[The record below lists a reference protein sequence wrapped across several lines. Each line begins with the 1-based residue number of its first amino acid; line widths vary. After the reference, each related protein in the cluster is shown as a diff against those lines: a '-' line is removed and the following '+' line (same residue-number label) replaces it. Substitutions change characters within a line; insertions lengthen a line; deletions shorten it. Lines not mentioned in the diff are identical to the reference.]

1 MKKIFLATILSIIFL
16 IPTPAQNNSRNSR
29 NSHSYNNSSNR
40 YNFNRWTNNDLRIY
54 YGLRLGLGLSHI
66 NSDDKLLDGGDNQSG
81 LNLGFVTGMQV
92 AYNTPIFLEGGL
104 YYTEKG
110 GKGYNDSKK
119 FTYNLNYLE
128 LPIVMKYQYFINDD
142 VAIQPFAGGYFAY
155 GIGGRIKNYS
165 DREAE
170 DSFSGSKFRRFDGG
184 LRLGCGVSFQN
195 MYMDMSYD
203 IGLANISHD
212 TFDSSHNGCFYLN
225 LGVNF

>member
-1 MKKIFLATILSIIFL
+1 MKKIFLSAIFGIVLL
-16 IPTPAQNNSRNSR
+16 IPASAQNNGRNNR
-29 NSHSYNNSSNR
+29 NNRSYNNNSNR
-40 YNFNRWTNNDLRIY
+40 YNFNRWTNNDLGIY

-66 NSDDKLLDGGDNQSG
+66 NSDDKSLDGGDNQSG
-81 LNLGFVTGMQV
+81 LNLGFVAGMQV
-92 AYNTPIFLEGGL
+92 AYDTPIFLESGL

-110 GKGYNDSKK
+110 GKGYNSDKK

-184 LRLGCGVSFQN
+184 LRLGCGISFQN
-195 MYMDMSYD
+195 IYMDMTYD

-212 TFDSSHNGCFYLN
+212 TFDASHNGCFYIN